1 MTNTPHTSL
10 FSVLLRYDGRIRL
23 TKEEEKWVG
32 YGLIIVFLILITW
45 ALIALIRYYFREQ
58 MIRRKMRWSYS
69 QDPFWNYD
77 EIIRTTKELYIRA
90 QILLNTTQRF
100 QNRLSPYAKA
110 RLRLFRKKIV
120 SERDIQI
127 QAAYIVCFD
136 DKKNDAED
144 SVAVYMK
151 VKVKGA
157 GQFEEILILHRDAN
171 EWKIT
176 DYVKNPT
183 IYMISHARSIVEKS

>member
-1 MTNTPHTSL
+1 
-10 FSVLLRYDGRIRL
+10 
-23 TKEEEKWVG
+23 
-32 YGLIIVFLILITW
+32 
-45 ALIALIRYYFREQ
+45 
-58 MIRRKMRWSYS
+58 MRWSYS
-69 QDPFWNYD
+69 NDAFWNYD
-77 EIIRTTKELYIRA
+77 EIIHTARELYVRA
-90 QILLNTTQRF
+90 QVLLNTSQRF
-100 QNRLSPYAKA
+100 QSRLSPYAKA

-120 SERDIQI
+120 SEKDIQV
-127 QAAYIVCFD
+127 ASAYIVCFD

-151 VKVKGA
+151 VRVKGA
-157 GQFEEILILHRDAN
+157 GQFEEILILHREGN